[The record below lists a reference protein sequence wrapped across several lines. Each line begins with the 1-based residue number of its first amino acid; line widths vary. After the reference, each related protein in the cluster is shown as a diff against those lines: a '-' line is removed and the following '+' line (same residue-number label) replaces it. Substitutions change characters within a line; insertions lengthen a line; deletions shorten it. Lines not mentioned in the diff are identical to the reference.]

1 MTEGELVECTISEY
15 DSMFACTKGESKES
29 IDDERLVYELARHH
43 DWTTEG
49 ARAVLSLANE
59 YGGFMLRN
67 ALALA
72 VVLGK
77 EDGDTGF

>member
-1 MTEGELVECTISEY
+1 MTEAQLLKFTISEY
-15 DSMFACTKGESKES
+15 DSMFACATGESKETL
-29 IDDERLVYELARHH
+29 DDERLVHELARHH

-72 VVLGK
+72 VVMGK
-77 EDGDTGF
+77 EDGDIGF